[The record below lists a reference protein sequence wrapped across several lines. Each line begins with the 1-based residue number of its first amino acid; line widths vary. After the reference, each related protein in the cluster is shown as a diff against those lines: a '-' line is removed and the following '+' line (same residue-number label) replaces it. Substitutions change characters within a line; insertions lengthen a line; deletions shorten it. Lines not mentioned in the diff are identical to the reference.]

1 MSSPRPL
8 PPRPTPGRAPDP
20 GATAPGQA
28 PDQTPGEQ
36 QDARGGGARRTRTW
50 LAAGA
55 AVVLLAGAT
64 GVGVVTGL
72 DDDTADRVTGGA
84 SEAGPREGGGDD
96 GDDSG
101 GGAGGGS
108 RGGSDTDLDPVELPD
123 DAELAVARSTPRT
136 DSVYPDKGHPGV
148 DALHYDI
155 ELRWFPDDA
164 DDGEDPELEGTT
176 TVTFRSTSAAPG
188 FRLDLAAHLEVT
200 DLVLDGTPTDAFRRE
215 GDHLVVDEPV
225 LIESQHRLTVTYRG
239 PAEPAAAPTDRSDFS
254 GVGLTRSTSQDS
266 EDWLWTMQEPY
277 GAFTWYPVNDQPADK
292 ALYDVT
298 VRTQPGWTGVANGE
312 LVEQA
317 EDDEQ
322 SVARFHAP
330 EPMSSYLATVAVG
343 DYELTED
350 VSDSGVPLT
359 YWTPDGDD
367 EALERLG
374 ATKEALAWLEER
386 LGPYPF
392 SSLGSVVVDS
402 ESAME
407 TQTMITYGNTGYTL
421 SPEVIVHEIAHHWYG
436 NVVSPDDWSDV
447 WMNEGMS
454 MYLQILWEAEDIGED
469 VDDYVGYYALEDQ
482 ALRDSYGPPA
492 AYDGSSFG
500 QSNIYVPPAVMWHE
514 LRTTVGDEAF
524 WEMVRAW
531 PTAGGEGVYRSIG
544 RDQYWPWLSEQLGT
558 DLTPFLTAWL
568 LGTQEP
574 PTTFGPVG

>member
-8 PPRPTPGRAPDP
+8 PPRPMPGSPSGQVDDPTPGA
-20 GATAPGQA
+20 APGGRQGA
-28 PDQTPGEQ
+28 Q
-36 QDARGGGARRTRTW
+36 GGGSRRTRTW

-55 AVVLLAGAT
+55 AGVLLAGAAT
-64 GVGVVTGL
+64 VGVVVGL
-72 DDDTADRVTGGA
+72 DDGPADRVTGGA
-84 SEAGPREGGGDD
+84 SEAGGTNGGPD
-96 GDDSG
+96 GGTDGGSG
-101 GGAGGGS
+101 G
-108 RGGSDTDLDPVELPD
+108 TDLDPVALPS

-136 DSVYPDKGHPGV
+136 DSVYPDVGHPGV

-155 ELRWFPDDA
+155 ELGWFPEDSE
-164 DDGEDPELEGTT
+164 DDGDDDEDPELTGTT
-176 TVTFRSTSAAPG
+176 TVTFRATTTAPG
-188 FRLDLAAHLEVT
+188 FRLDLAEHLDVT
-200 DLVLDGTPTDAFRRE
+200 ELALDGTPTDAFRRE
-215 GDHLVVDEPV
+215 GHHLVVDQPV
-225 LIESQHRLTVTYRG
+225 VAEAQHRLTVTYRG

-254 GVGLTRSTSQDS
+254 GVGLTRSTSS
-266 EDWLWTMQEPY
+266 ETEDWLWTMQEPY

-322 SVARFHAP
+322 SVARFHAA

-359 YWTPDGDD
+359 YWTPAGDD
-367 EALERLG
+367 EALERLEV
-374 ATKEALAWLEER
+374 TKEALAWLEER

-407 TQTMITYGNTGYTL
+407 TQTMITYGNTDYTL
-421 SPEVIVHEIAHHWYG
+421 SPEVIVHEIAHQWYG
-436 NVVSPDDWSDV
+436 DVVSPDDWRDV
-447 WMNEGMS
+447 WMNEGMA
-454 MYLQILWEAEDIGED
+454 MYLQILWEAEDLEAD
-469 VDDYVGYYALEDQ
+469 VDEYVGYYALDDQ
-482 ALRDSYGPPA
+482 FLRDSYGPPA
-492 AYDGSSFG
+492 AYDAGSFG

-514 LRTTVGDEAF
+514 LRTAVGDDAF
-524 WEMVRAW
+524 WAMVRAW
-531 PTAGGEGVYRSIG
+531 PAAGGEGVYRSTG
-544 RDQYWPWLSEQLGT
+544 RDEYWPWISAQLGA

-568 LGTQEP
+568 LGAQEP
-574 PTTFGPVG
+574 GTSFGTGG